1 MKKDMRAQ
9 ILPHSLSESPN
20 NNNPIF
26 EAQYHDSDPK
36 SSVPLKN
43 ATEKNIEDIQ
53 GVKLHQIMDDFHDLE
68 KQVDDFKGN
77 ENSKEYKF
85 LDEMLTRKLL
95 ALDSIDTLGR
105 NDLRQIRKEFIK
117 RINLLLN
124 ILELAVAQNQDEN
137 PSDNGLSEV
146 VGQPKLETLLDK
158 FESDIGK

>member
-1 MKKDMRAQ
+1 MCAQ
-9 ILPHSLSESPN
+9 ILPHSLPELPN
-20 NNNPIF
+20 NTNPIF
-26 EAQYHDSDPK
+26 EAQYRDIDPK

-43 ATEKNIEDIQ
+43 ATEKNLEDVQ
-53 GVKLHQIMDDFHDLE
+53 RMKLHHIMENFHDLE

-77 ENSKEYKF
+77 ENSQVYKF

-95 ALDSIDTLGR
+95 ALDSIDTSGR

-124 ILELAVAQNQDEN
+124 ILELAAAQNQDEK
-137 PSDNGLSEV
+137 PSDNALSEV
-146 VGQPKLETLLDK
+146 IGQPKLETLLDK

>member
-1 MKKDMRAQ
+1 MCAQ
-9 ILPHSLSESPN
+9 ILPHSLPELPN
-20 NNNPIF
+20 KKSPIF

-53 GVKLHQIMDDFHDLE
+53 GVKLHQIMENFHDLE

-95 ALDSIDTLGR
+95 ALDSIDTSGR

-124 ILELAVAQNQDEN
+124 VLELAVAQNQDEK
-137 PSDNGLSEV
+137 PSDEV
-146 VGQPKLETLLDK
+146 IGQPKLETLLDK

>member
-1 MKKDMRAQ
+1 MKQNMCAQ
-9 ILPHSLSESPN
+9 ILPHSLTELPN
-20 NNNPIF
+20 KNSIL

-43 ATEKNIEDIQ
+43 ATEKNLEDVQ
-53 GVKLHQIMDDFHDLE
+53 RMKLHHIMENFHDLE

-77 ENSKEYKF
+77 ENSQVYKF

-95 ALDSIDTLGR
+95 ALDSIDTSGR

-124 ILELAVAQNQDEN
+124 ILELAVAQNQDEK
-137 PSDNGLSEV
+137 PSDNALSEV
-146 VGQPKLETLLDK
+146 IGQPKLETLLDK